1 MSASRATAADRAAAH
16 RACAEITRTEA
27 RNFYYGLRLLPP
39 EMREALYAVYA
50 WMRLADDIADEDGVA
65 TDVRRGR
72 LDELEAD
79 TRDALR
85 GIAPDGAPVL
95 AALADVSRR
104 YGLPAHDFAAAL
116 EGQRMDLEPRVYA
129 NFAETQFYCDR
140 VASSVGRI
148 CLDVWGVRPG
158 VDAARA
164 RELSTMRGVAFQLT
178 NILRDIREDHARGRC
193 YLPADEL
200 AAHGL
205 DVEALI
211 AWRDPAACTRF
222 MAMQCARAARA
233 FDESAALDAMVSR
246 EAHATIAAMS
256 AIYRGSLG
264 VIARDPARAMRER
277 ARLSGFAKSWIALRA
292 RLGLFSEGSAR

>member
-1 MSASRATAADRAAAH
+1 MSDARVAAAH
-16 RACAEITRTEA
+16 RTCAEITRTEA

-39 EMREALYAVYA
+39 EKREALYAVYA
-50 WMRLADDIADEDGVA
+50 WMRLADDIADEGGVA
-65 TDVRRGR
+65 VELRRGR
-72 LDELEAD
+72 LDELESD

-85 GIAPDGAPVL
+85 GVAPDGAPVL
-95 AALADVSRR
+95 VALADVARR
-104 YGLPAHDFAAAL
+104 FGLPAHDFEAAL

-129 NFAETQFYCDR
+129 AFAETEFYCDR

-158 VDAARA
+158 ADASLARA
-164 RELSTMRGVAFQLT
+164 LSTKRGVAFQLT

-205 DVEALI
+205 DIEALA
-211 AWRDPAACTRF
+211 AWREPAKCARF
-222 MAMQCARAARA
+222 MAMQCARAERC

-256 AIYRGSLG
+256 AIYRGILG
-264 VIARDPARAMRER
+264 VVARDPARAMRER
-277 ARLSGFAKSWIALRA
+277 ARLSGVAKSWIALRA
-292 RLGLFSEGSAR
+292 RLGLFSAGGAR